1 MSQRF
6 QSGAHFLVRINPEY
20 EREMLR
26 LNQTIWT
33 RPTPIPVVL
42 SAYRDAHCRL
52 VYLPHDGNT
61 RLSEHAETLERMDE
75 VLCLNEREFELQK
88 IRWFHVI
95 SWFWQAIVCG
105 TIWPW
110 RWTWTQLTKNIA

>member
-1 MSQRF
+1 MSQIF

-20 EREMLR
+20 EREMLT
-26 LNQTIWT
+26 LGKTIWT
-33 RPTPIPVVL
+33 RPTSMSVVL
-42 SAYRDAHCRL
+42 SAYRDARCRL
-52 VYLPHDGNT
+52 MYLPNDGNT
-61 RLSEHAETLERMDE
+61 RLSEHADTLERSDTW
-75 VLCLNEREFELQK
+75 VNIGGNEYELQE

-110 RWTWTQLTKNIA
+110 RWTWTQLIKNIA